1 MDPDKLAAIRDW
13 KLPDLRKGM
22 QSFLGL
28 ANYYWRFIKNY
39 SKIAKPLTDA
49 TRLEEDEKGKKKLKD
64 RKFAYKPEIEE
75 AFE

>member
-1 MDPDKLAAIRDW
+1 MDLDKLAVIWDW
-13 KLPDLRKGM
+13 KFLEIRKGM

-28 ANYYWRFIKNY
+28 VNYYWRFIRNY

-49 TRLEEDEKGKKKLKD
+49 TKLEEDEKGKKKPKD
-64 RKFAYKPEIEE
+64 RKLAYKPEMEE